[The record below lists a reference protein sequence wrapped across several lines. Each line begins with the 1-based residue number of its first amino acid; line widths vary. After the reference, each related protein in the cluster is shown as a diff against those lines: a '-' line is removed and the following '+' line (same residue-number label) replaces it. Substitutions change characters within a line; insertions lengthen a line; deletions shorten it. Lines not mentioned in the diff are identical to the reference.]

1 MVLNPPRAA
10 RSSYPPTYI
19 FLHNP
24 LGREWPGVRARHR
37 RKQRRAAHVIVV
49 DQLVPLHVHL
59 HHSVARW
66 SDRCSQRD
74 LSRSSSRQREASV
87 FVLRFESSFW
97 MSICSSGVKNWPHER
112 PNGRHR
118 RVSIAVWAVCDAR
131 ISSASKGQQKRKGPR
146 GRVVSLLERPAR
158 CGPWL
163 AGPDGALLLYRT
175 QLLCTRHV
183 TLSAPTSPPS
193 GPHPLSPPLSQ
204 HTHTIAAI

>member
-118 RVSIAVWAVCDAR
+118 RVSIAVWAVCDAHAFR
-131 ISSASKGQQKRKGPR
+131 HVSQQASRAAKAEGAAG
-146 GRVVSLLERPAR
+146 GRVASLLERPAR
-158 CGPWL
+158 CGPSL
-163 AGPDGALLLYRT
+163 AWPRGPPFT
-175 QLLCTRHV
+175 PWSWPRH
-183 TLSAPTSPPS
+183 
-193 GPHPLSPPLSQ
+193 
-204 HTHTIAAI
+204 